1 MMTIEEILAAF
12 GSVPKRQFPTEA
24 VEAALAQQETITP
37 FLLQVL
43 AVTPEELEAQY
54 QAEDDKGE
62 DTVYY
67 TFDFA
72 LYLLG
77 QFREQQAFLPILKF
91 FLTPG
96 DLTQDITGD
105 IVTDGLG
112 ELLAATYNG
121 DISALTGVVSDEQ
134 VSAYIKIATIET
146 MCILWQEQQLDDAF
160 FINYL
165 TELFDTYPRE
175 NQGDGFWTFLVS
187 RVAYCRLD
195 ALRSRLEQAFDDQLV
210 ESFFIV
216 RSDLGKIY
224 SGEYAPR
231 KQSSQIDTM
240 SLASWRWFRPDEP
253 RLEFPIN
260 GMDKWLDTA
269 YVPSSPTKSYLPLQP
284 VETVKREGPKVG
296 RNDLCPCGS
305 GKKYK
310 KCCGSKS

>member
-1 MMTIEEILAAF
+1 MMTIEEIFAAF
-12 GSVPKRQFPTEA
+12 GSVPKKQFPSEA

-43 AVTPEELEAQY
+43 AMTPEELEVQY
-54 QAEDDKGE
+54 QTEDNKDA
-62 DTVYY
+62 DTAYY

-121 DISALTGVVSDEQ
+121 DVSALTGVVSDIQ
-134 VSAYIKIATIET
+134 VNSYVRIAAIET
-146 MCILWQEQQLDDAF
+146 MCILWAEQQLDDAF
-160 FINYL
+160 FVNYL
-165 TELFDTYPRE
+165 TELFDTYPRDNLE
-175 NQGDGFWTFLVS
+175 DGFWTFLVS
-187 RVAYCRLD
+187 RVADCRLD

-210 ESFFIV
+210 ETFFIN
-216 RSDLGKIY
+216 RGDLEKMY

-231 KQSSQIDTM
+231 EQSSQIDTM
-240 SLASWRWFRPDEP
+240 NLASWAWFRPEEP
-253 RLEFPIN
+253 RFELPIN
-260 GMDKWLDTA
+260 GMDKWLDTD
-269 YVPSSPTKSYLPLQP
+269 YVPPSPTKSYLPLQP
-284 VETVKREGPKVG
+284 VETVKRESPKVG
-296 RNDLCPCGS
+296 RNDPCPCGS
-305 GKKYK
+305 SKKYK
-310 KCCGSKS
+310 KCCGK